1 MRTQAAVVPF
11 AIAGMIATVWFTTLV
26 IVQGLV
32 QPDYSHIALPISA
45 LTAWP
50 DGWVQRLNFYVTAAL
65 MAAFALSLHR
75 TVRPTRFGLV
85 GIVLLLASCA
95 GIFLAGVFPWIN
107 VDGVPTETPPHV
119 VGAILTFF
127 GGSTGLVVLSR
138 RMAADPRWQDLS
150 SYVLCTG
157 LVMLVL
163 FIVVGFFAIEEGT
176 PFHAWAGFL
185 QRLLVAVWF
194 AGILVMA
201 RRVLRLARG
210 TDGA

>member
-1 MRTQAAVVPF
+1 MSTRLTVVPL
-11 AIAGMIATVWFTTLV
+11 AIAGIIAPIWFITLV
-26 IVQGLV
+26 VVQGIV
-32 QPDYSHIALPISA
+32 HPDYSHIALPISA

-50 DGWVQRLNFYVTAAL
+50 SGWIQRLNFYVTAAL

-107 VDGVPTETPPHV
+107 VDGVPTETPQHV
-119 VGAILTFF
+119 IGAILTFF

-150 SYVLCTG
+150 RYVLCTG

-185 QRLLVAVWF
+185 QRLLVAIWF

>member
-1 MRTQAAVVPF
+1 MRTHVEVVPF

-50 DGWVQRLNFYVTAAL
+50 AGWLQRLNFYVTATL
-65 MAAFALSLHR
+65 MAAFTLSLHR

-95 GIFLAGVFPWIN
+95 GIFLAGVFP
-107 VDGVPTETPPHV
+107 
-119 VGAILTFF
+119 
-127 GGSTGLVVLSR
+127 
-138 RMAADPRWQDLS
+138 
-150 SYVLCTG
+150 C
-157 LVMLVL
+157 
-163 FIVVGFFAIEEGT
+163 FFAIEEGT

-185 QRLLVAVWF
+185 QRLLVAIWF